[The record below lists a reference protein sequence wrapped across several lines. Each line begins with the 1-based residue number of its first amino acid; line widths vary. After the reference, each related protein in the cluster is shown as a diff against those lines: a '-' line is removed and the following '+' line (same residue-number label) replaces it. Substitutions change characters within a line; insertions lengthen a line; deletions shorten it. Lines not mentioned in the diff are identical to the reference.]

1 MLSVLSNVVLSVYKN
16 EKIDTYINKII
27 LRIFARKPDIK
38 LILKSGYLDCLIKTI
53 EINDKIDDSYIDILF
68 FYCQYIPNYLN
79 HRAFFNLIKLLTTK
93 QNQK

>member
-1 MLSVLSNVVLSVYKN
+1 MLSVLSNVVLPVYKN

-53 EINDKIDDSYIDILF
+53 
-68 FYCQYIPNYLN
+68 
-79 HRAFFNLIKLLTTK
+79 
-93 QNQK
+93 